1 MRILLVHSEPLTA
14 DVLAA
19 MLRHQGY
26 DVVQAATTQEAVLCS
41 ARHEAD
47 IVFLDLRASQ
57 TSAVAETVAL
67 LCDAD
72 PALFIICAV
81 DGDAEASTPGVICLR
96 RPYSVCAVAELFRM
110 LFEQTARLAALL
122 YGEPPQPA
130 VLPADGHTPPDAAD
144 LALLC
149 RASCPGPGYPAA
161 LIPGVTVTLG
171 RHSRAVLA
179 SGT

>member
-1 MRILLVHSEPLTA
+1 MRVLLVHSEPLTA

-26 DVVQAATTQEAVLCS
+26 DVVQTATTQEAVLRS

-72 PALFIICAV
+72 PALFIIYAV
-81 DGDAEASTPGVICLR
+81 DAASEASTSGAICLR
-96 RPYSVCAVAELFRM
+96 RPYSVCAVAELFRI
-110 LFEQTARLAALL
+110 LFEHPAR
-122 YGEPPQPA
+122 
-130 VLPADGHTPPDAAD
+130 
-144 LALLC
+144 
-149 RASCPGPGYPAA
+149 RATKGWTR
-161 LIPGVTVTLG
+161 LIL
-171 RHSRAVLA
+171 
-179 SGT
+179 

>member
-26 DVVQAATTQEAVLCS
+26 DVVQAATTQEAVLRS

-96 RPYSVCAVAELFRM
+96 RPYSVCAVAELFQ
-110 LFEQTARLAALL
+110 QTARLATLL

-130 VLPADGHTPPDAAD
+130 VLKADGHTPPDAAD